1 MRHVNKM
8 RGLGAA
14 RQHARGFSLIEL
26 MVALVLGLVIVGGVV
41 SLFVNNQQAA
51 RTNEGLGRLQENA
64 RTAFEL
70 LAREIRQVGGNPCG
84 AVTTT
89 NALINPAANWWSNWD
104 GGVLRGFDETQDTLG
119 MAPFGA
125 GVGQRVAGTHA
136 LIVLS
141 GGMFNGSIITN
152 HTPANQ
158 TITLN
163 STGHGLVANDLAV
176 VCDGESAALVQ
187 LTAVTTTP
195 AGTVR
200 HQVGGTSLNSTVDI
214 GFPAGTPKTF
224 QPNGLVTRYTA
235 SFWYV
240 GNNPRGGRSLYR
252 MGRNGVGE
260 EIADGVSNMQVGY
273 LTRNQGNGNL
283 ANDWVT
289 ASAVT
294 DWTNAAT
301 NLPVA
306 VRLTLTLSS
315 ADGVGVG
322 QVPLQ
327 RQVFHVIN
335 LRNRPAP

>member
-1 MRHVNKM
+1 MRTLHLK
-8 RGLGAA
+8 GLSRRAG
-14 RQHARGFSLIEL
+14 RYSRGFSLVEL
-26 MVALVLGLVIVGGVV
+26 MVALVLGLIIVGGVI
-41 SLFVNNQQAA
+41 SLFLNNQQAA

-84 AVTTT
+84 AVTTA
-89 NALINPAANWWSNWD
+89 NVLLNPAANWWSDWD
-104 GGVLRGFDETQDTLG
+104 GGVLRGFDETQDTAA

-152 HTPANQ
+152 HNPGTQ

-163 STGHGLVANDLAV
+163 TPNHGLLANDLAV
-176 VCDGESAALVQ
+176 VCDGESAALAQ
-187 LTAVTTTP
+187 LTAVTTAPT
-195 AGTVR
+195 GTVT
-200 HQVGGTSLNSTVDI
+200 HGVGGASLNGDVNL
-214 GFPAGTPKTF
+214 GFPTGAPKTF

-260 EIADGVSNMQVGY
+260 EVADAVSNMQVAY
-273 LTRNQGNGNL
+273 LTRDQSNGNL
-283 ANDWVT
+283 ANDWVA

-294 DWTNAAT
+294 NWTNAAN

-306 VRLTLTLSS
+306 VRLTLTLTST
-315 ADGVGVG
+315 AAVGTDDA
-322 QVPLQ
+322 PLQ